1 MKYSVTWA
9 LVSAGVWMKTAMNA
23 GVRQS
28 GDYLTAQVCKIIDIF
43 YDDVFV
49 ID

>member
-9 LVSAGVWMKTAMNA
+9 LVSAGVWMKTAMND

-28 GDYLTAQVCKIIDIF
+28 GDYLTAQVCKISHIF
-43 YDDVFV
+43 NDNVCV